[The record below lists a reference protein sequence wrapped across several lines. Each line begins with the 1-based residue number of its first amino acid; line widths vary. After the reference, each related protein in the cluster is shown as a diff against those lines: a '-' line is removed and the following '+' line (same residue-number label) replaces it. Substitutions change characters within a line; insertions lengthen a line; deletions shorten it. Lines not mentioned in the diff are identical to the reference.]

1 MGKRKLT
8 KKILIP
14 LAAAAMTIGAS
25 MTSFAAYGWQN
36 TDGTWHYYDNDGNLA
51 TETWKKSGNDWY
63 WMDENGDMA
72 TESLIEVND
81 EYYYVDQNGVQV
93 KNRWVELDNTD
104 DSEEASDTAWYY
116 FGPNGKAY
124 KAGDSGKTTFKS
136 IVTASGE
143 TKKYAF
149 DDQGRMLYGWVNES
163 SERQTGDD
171 AWKEGVYYLG
181 EAGDG
186 ALRDNQWAK
195 IEVVDNDQEDDD
207 FQDYYWFYFKSNGK
221 KTVDTTKKINGKKY
235 RFTENGNAVFNWYA
249 TPSEATASSATSS
262 NMFYSQP
269 SDSWLSVGWFYTVPS
284 ASVDAEA
291 HDSDEAH
298 WFYADKDGE
307 LTVSQIKKING
318 YYYGFD
324 DHGEM
329 LDGLYKLSVDG
340 RDIVS
345 YEKIESESDLPD
357 ADEAWDV
364 YYFGGTAKE
373 GALKTGTASITLDGE
388 TYKYNFKKSG
398 DERGKGYDGIDNG
411 YLYIKGQLQKADS
424 DEKLKV
430 ITYDDE
436 DYLVNTSGSIQK
448 NKKNVK
454 DADGNYYCTD
464 GNGIVTYKDVEKW
477 TSDSNK

>member
-1 MGKRKLT
+1 MKLKNK

-14 LAAAAMTIGAS
+14 LAVATMTIGAS

-36 TDGTWHYYDNDGNLA
+36 ADGTWHYYDSDGNLA
-51 TETWKKSGNDWY
+51 TESWKKSGNNWY
-63 WMDENGDMA
+63 WLDENGDMA
-72 TESLIEVND
+72 TDTLVEVDD
-81 EYYYVDQNGVQV
+81 EHYYVDENGVQV
-93 KNRWVELDNTD
+93 KNQWRELDNDD
-104 DSEEASDTAWYY
+104 DSEDASDTAWYY

-136 IVTASGE
+136 IVTASGA

-181 EAGDG
+181 DAGDG

-195 IEVVDNDQEDDD
+195 IDVVDDEQEDDD

-235 RFTENGNAVFNWYA
+235 RFTENGNAIFNWYA
-249 TPSEATASSATSS
+249 TPSEATPASAS

-269 SDSWLSVGWFYTVPS
+269 SDSWLSIGWFYTVPGEN
-284 ASVDAEA
+284 VDSEA
-291 HDSDEAH
+291 HDADEAH
-298 WFYADKDGE
+298 WFYADKDGD

-318 YYYGFD
+318 SYYGFD
-324 DHGEM
+324 EHGEM

-340 RDIVS
+340 RTIVS
-345 YEKIESESDLPD
+345 YEEIESESDLPE

-364 YYFGGTAKE
+364 YYFGGSSKE

-388 TYKYNFKKSG
+388 TYKYSFKKSG
-398 DERGKGYDGIDNG
+398 DERGKGIDGFDDG

-430 ITYDDE
+430 VTYEDE
-436 DYLVNTSGSIQK
+436 DYLVNTSGKVQK
-448 NKKNVK
+448 SKKNIK
-454 DADGNYYCTD
+454 DADDYYYCTD
-464 GNGIVTYKDVEKW
+464 SNGVVTYKDSEKW
-477 TSDSNK
+477 KADADK